1 MAHATRGI
9 RMRDFSALA
18 VVVMLAGSP
27 VAAVAQSGFDITSVP
42 RPDGAEV
49 VTERS
54 PSQGSITYAYPASVP
69 NTTAATDKS
78 LRAQGWMPYRTPEQE
93 PSSSRGRYKNGR
105 LGIYVHYTM
114 LDGKADRSKIYYSHN
129 NSIPANV
136 PFPED
141 ADEIIYDENRPYLRC
156 VTSLSVEAALEFF
169 NNGLAADGWS
179 QLAPSAIEVR
189 WPNTK
194 LNDAVENGR
203 RVYFNRDGRESRQ
216 PPVMLT
222 LQRGA
227 GGATIVDLRVPPF
240 ALPQDLTNARD
251 SAGLPS
257 PDKIKQA
264 GSTGSADSVRREA
277 TALAIADM
285 PVVLAF
291 YRREMTLRGWTEQ
304 AGITIND
311 AGVKATFTQPDG
323 TAVLEMRQRYDLV
336 SVRIVAQLTEAAVA
350 ARAKAKKEA
359 DAQWMSNALKQ
370 AQELTAASE
379 AKRRA
384 QVAEA
389 AAAPVESL
397 RAMANPSTPIPLPEN
412 ADEVKFEGNEGKLD
426 FVSPSTPKS
435 VATFYRETLKSL
447 GWKEDRG
454 VINGPTMYS
463 MDFAKGKQEL
473 DFTVMLFGGK
483 AKVSVSGSG
492 LQVPADPN
500 RETERLEAEEN
511 SGFPVPTKHTMSGQ
525 GTWTVK
531 TGKVAFRREINAQ
544 VPSDIGSV
552 LAFYRRELAARQW
565 KELPDGAVV
574 KSEQVVLAFTAPDG
588 PAWLKLGREGKETT
602 VNIAVKNPV
611 EAEKAGILPLA
622 GKAKVILGNFA
633 ETEGSVTIDDKTYK
647 VAVEPQKSDK
657 PTGPILDLKP
667 GKYRYVL
674 KFAGKQKDAGE
685 LNIGPNDTWALLIGP
700 GGILQMHMY

>member
-1 MAHATRGI
+1 
-9 RMRDFSALA
+9 MRDFSALA
-18 VVVMLAGSP
+18 VVIMLAGSP
-27 VAAVAQSGFDITSVP
+27 VAALAQSGFDITSVP

-54 PSQGSITYAYPASVP
+54 PSLGSITYAYPASVP

-93 PSSSRGRYKNGR
+93 PSSARGRYKNGR

-141 ADEIIYDENRPYLRC
+141 AAEIVYDENRPYLRC

-169 NNGLAADGWS
+169 NKGLAADGWS
-179 QLAPSAIEVR
+179 QLAPSAVEAR

-227 GGATIVDLRVPPF
+227 GDTTVVDLRVPPF

-277 TALAIADM
+277 TALVIADM

-304 AGITIND
+304 AGTTIND
-311 AGVKATFTQPDG
+311 SGVKATFTQPDG
-323 TAVLEMRQRYDLV
+323 AAVLEMRQRYDLV

-350 ARAKAKKEA
+350 TRAKAKKEA
-359 DAQWMSNALKQ
+359 DAQWMNNALKQ

-412 ADEVKFEGNEGKLD
+412 ADEVKFDGNEGKLD
-426 FVSPSTPKS
+426 FTSPSTPKS

-463 MDFAKGKQEL
+463 MEFAKGKQEL
-473 DFTVMLFGGK
+473 DFTVMLFSGK
-483 AKVSVSGSG
+483 AKVSVSGTG
-492 LQVPADPN
+492 LQQPADPTK
-500 RETERLEAEEN
+500 ETVKLEAEEAQ
-511 SGFPVPTKHTMSGQ
+511 GFPVPKNYTLSSPGTVTMTGS
-525 GTWTVK
+525 K
-531 TGKVAFRREINAQ
+531 TAFRREFTGK
-544 VPSDIGSV
+544 VPADIGSV
-552 LAFYRRELAARQW
+552 LAFYRRELGKRTW
-565 KELPDGAVV
+565 KEQADGAVV
-574 KSEQVVLAFTAPDG
+574 KPDNVVLAFAAPEG
-588 PAWLKLGREGKETT
+588 PALLKLSRDDRETAISI
-602 VNIAVKNPV
+602 VVKNPA
-611 EAEKAGILPLA
+611 EAAKADALPPA
-622 GKAKVILGNFA
+622 GMGRIVLGNLGDA
-633 ETEGSVTIDDKTYK
+633 NASVTINQKTIK
-647 VAVEPQKSDK
+647 VPPGVGKDRPPKELM
-657 PTGPILDLKP
+657 LDLKP

-674 KFAGKQKDAGE
+674 KIQGKRDQSEEITLAAD
-685 LNIGPNDTWALLIGP
+685 DTWALLIGP
-700 GGILQMHMY
+700 GGILPLQMY